1 MKSIKLRYIY
11 IFFILSRRLDEGQ
24 DDLCDSNK
32 EESISCNDA
41 NLATEITEIMGT
53 SSNENS
59 EIDIEISS
67 NVVTF
72 NRYDDK
78 LQDINNVQSDMEIS
92 SGEDSDSEEE
102 SNTLFGSEEESGSEL
117 IDNEDDQSKIVNV
130 ELSQST
136 DEDLISKVPLY
147 VVPPSDDNFV
157 SPKIHPF

>member
-1 MKSIKLRYIY
+1 M
-11 IFFILSRRLDEGQ
+11 SRKLDEGQ
-24 DDLCDSNK
+24 HDLCDSNN
-32 EESISCNDA
+32 EENISCNDA

-78 LQDINNVQSDMEIS
+78 LQDINNVQSDMETS

-117 IDNEDDQSKIVNV
+117 IDNEDDQSKIANV
-130 ELSQST
+130 E
-136 DEDLISKVPLY
+136 
-147 VVPPSDDNFV
+147 
-157 SPKIHPF
+157 